1 MEPLES
7 IIKKNKE
14 KMMRN
19 RDPRRYVSH
28 WTERELLN
36 GKIVD
41 AFVMV
46 LRTRGCAWALKS
58 GCSMCGYINDA
69 VRDDVSQEDL
79 LFQFKEVLE
88 HYSHEKVVKIFTSGS
103 FLDEGE
109 VPIAVRSQI
118 LNELGKTA
126 DKIII
131 ESRPEFITDEGLES
145 LDKSENIEIALG
157 LESANDFVGKYSI
170 NKGFIFQDYAN
181 ACEIAKRNSI
191 PVKTYLLIKPPFL
204 SEKCAIEDAIESAK
218 KASKYSS
225 EISFNSVNVQRFTL
239 VEKLW
244 KNGEYR
250 PPWLW
255 SVVEV
260 LRHTSKLLNVRV
272 VSSPTGGGKRRGAH
286 NCGNCDD
293 EFLNKIDDFSLMQE
307 QDPEIWDELECDCK
321 ELWLDILD
329 VEDFSK
335 TQGNL
340 IASRK
345 A

>member
-1 MEPLES
+1 MEPLEI

-14 KMMRN
+14 KMMKKK
-19 RDPRRYVSH
+19 DPRLYVSH

-36 GKIVD
+36 GEVVD
-41 AFVMV
+41 AFVIV

-69 VRDDVSQEDL
+69 VRDDVSREDL

-88 HYSHEKVVKIFTSGS
+88 HSSREKVVKIFTSGS
-103 FLDEGE
+103 FLDDREI
-109 VPIAVRSQI
+109 PITVRSKI
-118 LNELGKTA
+118 LSELGKTA

-131 ESRPEFITDEGLES
+131 ESRPEFITDEALET
-145 LDKSENIEIALG
+145 LDKGDKIEIALG
-157 LESANDFVGKYSI
+157 LESANDFVRRYSI
-170 NKGFIFQDYAN
+170 NKGFAFQDYVN
-181 ACEIAKRNSI
+181 ACEIAKRHSI

-218 KASKYSS
+218 KASEYSL
-225 EISFNSVNVQRFTL
+225 EISFNPVNVQRFTL

-260 LRHTSKLLNVRV
+260 LRHASKLPNVRV

-286 NCGNCDD
+286 NCGKCDH
-293 EFLNKIDDFSLMQE
+293 EFLKKVNDFSLMQE
-307 QDPEIWDELECDCK
+307 QDPKIFDELECGCK